1 MPIDRSYLDKTF
13 RISDADSLI
22 RKDNLFDF
30 VTWAAGDNLPAGVR
44 VGDKKRIPVGTQ
56 VKIVDVQT
64 LGLGFANRD
73 AIAKVTSTDGRPI
86 GWTAT
91 LNFAGLFVNET
102 IGLLPPPVPTDDKG
116 SNASWVGGKFIRQET
131 LAQIIGA
138 DGKVKRLTQPTLEP
152 YVAMVDAARKAGIAI
167 ALTSGFRAFA
177 EQVKLFQ
184 LHQQGGTLAAAPGTS
199 PHQNGVAL
207 DIAVDKKGPGD
218 PSYDWLA
225 ANATSFGFLRT
236 VQGEAWHWEHRPG
249 DAASAKARGTFKI
262 RPMDP

>member
-1 MPIDRSYLDKTF
+1 MPIERTYLEKTF
-13 RISDADSLI
+13 RISDAESLI
-22 RKDNLFDF
+22 RKENLFEF
-30 VTWAAGDNLPAGVR
+30 VTWAAGDKLPAGAK

-56 VKIVDVQT
+56 VKVEDVKT

-73 AIAKVTSTDGRPI
+73 AIAKVTSMDGTPI

-102 IGLLPPPVPTDDKG
+102 IGLLPPPVPADDKG
-116 SNASWVGGKFIRQET
+116 SNASWEGGNFVRQET

-138 DGKVKRLTQPTLEP
+138 DGKVKRLTQPMLGP
-152 YVAMVDAARKAGIAI
+152 YFEMVEAARKAGIAI

-177 EQVKLFQ
+177 EQVMLFQ
-184 LHQQGGTLAAAPGTS
+184 LHQQGGNLAAAPGTS

-218 PSYDWLA
+218 ATYDWLA
-225 ANATSFGFLRT
+225 RNAMDFGFLRT
-236 VQGEAWHWEHRPG
+236 VDGEAWHWELRP
-249 DAASAKARGTFKI
+249 AAAAAAKARGTCKI
-262 RPMDP
+262 RPMSP